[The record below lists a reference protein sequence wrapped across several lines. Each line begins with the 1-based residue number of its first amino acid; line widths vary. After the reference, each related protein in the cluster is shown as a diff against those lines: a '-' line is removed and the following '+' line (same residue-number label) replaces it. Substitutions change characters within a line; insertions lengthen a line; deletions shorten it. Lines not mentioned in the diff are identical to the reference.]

1 MFCLFFSLLFFP
13 FILPVL
19 ILRFVLKLLFAVLM
33 IPFVLMMVLF
43 AIAMA
48 VFGVLFAVSLPLL
61 PFFAIA
67 AIIWILMRLSRAATA
82 YPN

>member
-1 MFCLFFSLLFFP
+1 MFCFVFGLLFFP
-13 FILPVL
+13 FLLPFL
-19 ILRFVLKLLFAVLM
+19 ILRFIFKLVFAVLM
-33 IPFVLMMVLF
+33 IPFVLMMILF

-67 AIIWILMRLSRAATA
+67 AIVWILMRHSRAASA

>member
-1 MFCLFFSLLFFP
+1 
-13 FILPVL
+13 
-19 ILRFVLKLLFAVLM
+19 M
-33 IPFVLMMVLF
+33 IPFVLIMVLF
-43 AIAMA
+43 GVAMA

-67 AIIWILMRLSRAATA
+67 AIIWALMRHSRAASA